1 MDDLTTLSNIVDA
14 IGNGRNKWSVI
25 GADISSIS
33 DKEEAR
39 LYAELSQHIVK
50 ASGWEQRYKDSNFFF
65 QFKSFLQFF
74 LLFFFYFLN
83 N

>member
-1 MDDLTTLSNIVDA
+1 MSVEFSTSNAINYVDDLTTLRNIIDA
-14 IGNGRNKWSVI
+14 IGNGRNRWSVI

-50 ASGWEQRYKDSNFFF
+50 ASGWEQR
-65 QFKSFLQFF
+65 
-74 LLFFFYFLN
+74 
-83 N
+83 